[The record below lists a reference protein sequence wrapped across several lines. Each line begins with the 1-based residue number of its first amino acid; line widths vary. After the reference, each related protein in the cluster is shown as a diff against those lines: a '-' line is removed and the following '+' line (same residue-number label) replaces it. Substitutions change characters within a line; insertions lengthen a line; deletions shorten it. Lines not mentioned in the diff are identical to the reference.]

1 MNIYNKITLLVGM
14 LVLTSCASISPQ
26 EQVRVSAD
34 LKSPCLEL
42 YGNNLKNPVTGYW
55 DYVGW
60 TGHNR
65 VFAIGNY
72 NGGQACGFGHGGIA
86 TTTHDAAA
94 MIAISTCNRSMP
106 GGVGCQ
112 VYAIDS
118 NIVYNPST
126 AVPINSYQ
134 PTTQPS
140 GSSSGAVSIDVAKA
154 KCKDLGFNFKTEDF
168 GKCVLQ
174 LSK

>member
-1 MNIYNKITLLVGM
+1 MNHYKNISLLIAAFA
-14 LVLTSCASISPQ
+14 LTSCASISPQ
-26 EQVRVSAD
+26 EQARISVD
-34 LKSPCLEL
+34 LKGTCLRL
-42 YGNNLKNPVTGYW
+42 YGNNQKDPVTGYW

-72 NGGQACGFGHGGIA
+72 NGQQACGFGHGGMA
-86 TTTHDAAA
+86 TTSHDQAA
-94 MIAISTCNRSMP
+94 MIALSQCNKSMP

-118 NIVYNPST
+118 NIVYNPSS
-126 AVPINSYQ
+126 APPINNYQ
-134 PTTQPS
+134 PPTQQTTA
-140 GSSSGAVSIDVAKA
+140 SSGTSSINSAKE
-154 KCKDLGFNFKTEDF
+154 KCKDLGFKSGTEDF